1 MLGSEMAL
9 DAAAPSAD
17 EGKIQRS
24 ANGGAGEGDQA
35 ANPFLCGF
43 LAEFH
48 RQAFGDAGHHFF
60 EHLLFDEIFAVID
73 SGSGCSGLPH
83 FEARVLPARF
93 EAVKEAEAL
102 NEAQRDDAE
111 QAGVG
116 EEGNHAAEAET
127 RAFCEGE
134 ALGVANESGRNS
146 VETLQWNVF
155 HASEI
160 RDPKAVL
167 IGEFPAKSLRINF
180 DGAEST
186 EKAKAEKTANEAS
199 ASRLP
204 R

>member
-9 DAAAPSAD
+9 DAAAPGAH

-24 ANGGAGEGDQA
+24 SNGGTGEGNQA
-35 ANPFLCGF
+35 ANPFLRGF

-60 EHLLFDEIFAVID
+60 QQLLLDEILAIVD
-73 SGSGCSGLPH
+73 SGGHGDRLPH
-83 FEARVLPARF
+83 FDTRVLPARL
-93 EAVKEAEAL
+93 EAVEEAEAL

-116 EEGNHAAEAET
+116 EEGNHTSKAET
-127 RAFCEGE
+127 RAFGEGQ
-134 ALGVANESGRNS
+134 ALGVANESGRNR
-146 VETLQWNVF
+146 VEALQRNVF

-160 RDPKAVL
+160 RNPKAVL
-167 IGEFPAKSLRINF
+167 IGKFPAKRLRIDF
-180 DGAEST
+180 DGA
-186 EKAKAEKTANEAS
+186 KAAEKTEAKKAAQNGS
-199 ASRLP
+199 ARQPP

>member
-1 MLGSEMAL
+1 MLGSEMAV
-9 DAAAPSAD
+9 DTAAPSAD

-24 ANGGAGEGDQA
+24 ANGGAGERDQA

-60 EHLLFDEIFAVID
+60 DQLLLDEILAIID
-73 SGSGCSGLPH
+73 SGGRGGRLPH
-83 FEARVLPARF
+83 FDTRVLAARL
-93 EAVKEAEAL
+93 EAVEEAEAL

-116 EEGNHAAEAET
+116 EKGNHAAEAKT
-127 RAFCEGE
+127 RAFGERE
-134 ALGVANESGRNS
+134 ALGVTNESGGDC
-146 VETLQWNVF
+146 VETLQRNVF

-167 IGEFPAKSLRINF
+167 TGEFPAKSLRINF

-199 ASRLP
+199 ASRFP